1 MPISRETQKRHHPD
15 GGASVSASP
24 LILSKRTSRGGK
36 TWLPV
41 VLLLALACATGDG
54 RRVRNELAED
64 TSPAASC
71 EAAITP
77 RVFLDDGQGRLFA
90 LPPLPLHAT
99 VEVSQARFERAM
111 AGLAAGM
118 STPLRPLL
126 PRLTLSWASPLSS
139 GEQAALVS
147 DYRDWC
153 TRRPGDCLPLPDD
166 GLFLEPDEKVDMALS
181 FAVDGVWAGAHASVQ
196 DFLDPA
202 QLYTAVITSLT
213 MYLTL
218 LVLPEPVSKFIVI
231 ALTAWMVAYLGT
243 DTVQSLLDGWRQ
255 MRAEALRAHSFAQLR
270 AAGERFGALIG
281 AQTARVLVM
290 LTTMALGS
298 TSHAAM
304 MRPPGPG
311 LPALAELKAGASL
324 MVLLRARAIALSEA
338 GIIASF
344 APNALAMVSTGDGGG
359 PRHDDNA
366 SRAAPVSDK
375 YRIQSVESWRKPQF
389 TEDGRIVP
397 YKGSRSPSEPITN
410 LGRNRAGQTITDGQR
425 TIRFDENGFPAFKT
439 KFETLLDGI
448 HIGSRSRPGHYRA
461 ANQKLLQAIEA
472 DPALAREL
480 GLSRS
485 SVEGLRSSFRA
496 PDGYAWHHHQDV
508 GRMQLVPDGEHLL
521 ANPHTGGMAIWGG
534 GR

>member
-1 MPISRETQKRHHPD
+1 MLDKGDR
-15 GGASVSASP
+15 VSAP
-24 LILSKRTSRGGK
+24 LLTRSRRPSRGGRV
-36 TWLPV
+36 WLLV
-41 VLLLALACATGDG
+41 AILLTMACATDDG
-54 RRVRNELAED
+54 RRVRSGFAED
-64 TSPAASC
+64 TSSVASC
-71 EAAITP
+71 EAVNTP

-90 LPPLPLHAT
+90 LPPLPRHGA
-99 VEVSQARFERAM
+99 VEVSQARFELAM
-111 AGLAAGM
+111 ARLAAGL
-118 STPLRPLL
+118 STPLSPLI
-126 PRLTLSWASPLSS
+126 PRLMLSWAPPLSS

-147 DYRDWC
+147 DYRKWC
-153 TRRPGDCLPLPDD
+153 THRPGDCLPSPEE
-166 GLFLEPDEKVDMALS
+166 GLSLSPDEKVDMALS
-181 FAVDGVWAGAHASVQ
+181 FAVDGVWAGAHSAVR
-196 DFLDPA
+196 DFLDPT
-202 QLYTAVITSLT
+202 QLYTGVITSLT

-218 LVLPEPVSKFIVI
+218 LVMPEPVPKAIVI
-231 ALTAWMVAYLGT
+231 TLTAWMVAYLGM
-243 DTVQSLLDGWRQ
+243 DTVRGLLDGWRQ
-255 MRAEALRAHSFAQLR
+255 MRADALRAHSFAQLR
-270 AAGERFGALIG
+270 AAGERFGVLIG

-311 LPALAELKAGASL
+311 LPALAELKAGASFL
-324 MVLLRARAIALSEA
+324 VLLRARAIALSEA

-344 APNALAMVSTGDGGG
+344 APNALAMVSTGDGSGS
-359 PRHDDNA
+359 RHDGEA
-366 SRAAPVSDK
+366 SRVAAPGADK
-375 YRIQSVESWRKPQF
+375 HWFQSVESWRKPQF

-397 YKGSRSPSEPITN
+397 YKGSRNHPEPITN
-410 LGRNRAGQTITDGQR
+410 LGRNRAGQEVTDGQR
-425 TIRFDENGFPAFKT
+425 TIRFDKDGFPEFKT
-439 KFETLLDGI
+439 KFETLLDDI

-508 GRMQLVPDGEHLL
+508 GRMQLVPDGDHLL
-521 ANPHTGGMAIWGG
+521 ANSHTGGMAIWGG

>member
-1 MPISRETQKRHHPD
+1 M
-15 GGASVSASP
+15 
-24 LILSKRTSRGGK
+24 
-36 TWLPV
+36 
-41 VLLLALACATGDG
+41 
-54 RRVRNELAED
+54 
-64 TSPAASC
+64 
-71 EAAITP
+71 
-77 RVFLDDGQGRLFA
+77 
-90 LPPLPLHAT
+90 
-99 VEVSQARFERAM
+99 AR
-111 AGLAAGM
+111 LAAGL
-118 STPLRPLL
+118 STPLLPLL
-126 PRLTLSWASPLSS
+126 PRLTLSWAPPLSIR
-139 GEQAALVS
+139 EQAAIVS
-147 DYRDWC
+147 DYRNWC
-153 TRRPGDCLPLPDD
+153 THRPGDCLPSPEE
-166 GLFLEPDEKVDMALS
+166 GLSLSPDEKVDMALS
-181 FAVDGVWAGAHASVQ
+181 FAVDGVWAGAHSAVRDS
-196 DFLDPA
+196 LDPA

-218 LVLPEPVSKFIVI
+218 LVMPEPVSKAIVI
-231 ALTAWMVAYLGT
+231 TLTAWMVAYLGM
-243 DTVQSLLDGWRQ
+243 DTVKSLLDGWRQ
-255 MRAEALRAHSFAQLR
+255 MRADALRAHSFAQLR
-270 AAGERFGALIG
+270 AAGERFGVLIG

-324 MVLLRARAIALSEA
+324 LVLLRARAIALSDA

-344 APNALAMVSTGDGGG
+344 APNALAMMSTGDGGG
-359 PRHDDNA
+359 SRHDSEA
-366 SRAAPVSDK
+366 SRAAAPGSDK
-375 YRIQSVESWRKPQF
+375 HRLQSVESWRKPQF

-397 YKGSRSPSEPITN
+397 YKGSRSPPEPITN
-410 LGRNRAGQTITDGQR
+410 LGRNRAGQSVTDGQR

-439 KFETLLDGI
+439 KFETLLDAI

-485 SVEGLRSSFRA
+485 SIEGLRTSVRA

-508 GRMQLVPDGEHLL
+508 GRMQLVPDGDHLL
-521 ANPHTGGMAIWGG
+521 ANSHTGGMAIWGG